1 MCQALRSKLGHRDR
15 QDGSDSYT
23 NGIYRQTGQPRVLWD
38 LIRATPRLALGGNQ
52 ERVLRAND
60 M

>member
-38 LIRATPRLALGGNQ
+38 LIRATPRLALGGN
-52 ERVLRAND
+52 
-60 M
+60 